1 MYYIVEVMGINV
13 IFFFFLVY
21 VLFIGGLDVLYDLV
35 LYIRINLIMRGR
47 FYIFDWYFDCE
58 IKMNDLDYIYLIIFN
73 IKFLFVLFNGFIVV

>member
-13 IFFFFLVY
+13 IFLFFLVY

-35 LYIRINLIMRGR
+35 LYIRINLFMRGR